1 MKSPIVIAAG
11 GTGGHFFPAEALATE
26 LAARGHDLV
35 LMTDKRAGKRTS
47 GIFQDKPQY
56 VLDGTG
62 VAGKGIA
69 AKLRGVT
76 SLLRGAWE
84 ARSLHK
90 QIAPVAVIGFGGYPS
105 VPPILGSRLLT
116 GGRKPIVI
124 LHEGNAVLGQANA
137 LLARFAS
144 AIATSF
150 PTVARLPLG
159 LRTALTGMPVRPAIE
174 ALLDEPYTPPEEAI
188 NLLIWGGSLGAR
200 VFSTTM
206 PAALAQLPAGFRA
219 RLRVTQQVHD
229 KDIAETR
236 AAYEAAGIEC
246 TLAPF
251 FSDVATLLRQ
261 AHLVI
266 GRAGGSSV
274 AELTIAGRP
283 SILVPLPIAAS
294 DEQGA
299 NATQLVDAGGAWMF
313 RQKDFTPETVAA
325 FLGTLLNDPERLTS
339 AAKAARGFA
348 HPHSARL
355 LADLVEARISDYR
368 SPVS

>member
-47 GIFQDKPQY
+47 GIFRDRLQY

-62 VAGKGIA
+62 VAGKGIG
-69 AKLRGVT
+69 AKLRGMI

-84 ARSLHK
+84 ARTLHNE
-90 QIAPVAVIGFGGYPS
+90 IAPVAVIGFGGYPS
-105 VPPILGSRLLT
+105 VPPILGSRFLPAAKRPL
-116 GGRKPIVI
+116 II

-137 LLARFAS
+137 MLARFAC
-144 AIATSF
+144 AIATSY

-159 LRTALTGMPVRPAIE
+159 LPTALTGMPVRPEIE
-174 ALLDEPYTPPEEAI
+174 ALLNEPYTPPGEAI
-188 NLLIWGGSLGAR
+188 QLLIWGGSLGAR
-200 VFSTTM
+200 FFSTAI
-206 PAALAQLPAGFRA
+206 PEALALLPPGFRA
-219 RLRVTQQVHD
+219 RLRITQQVHE
-229 KDIAETR
+229 KDIPEVR
-236 AAYEAAGIEC
+236 AAYEAAGIAC
-246 TLAPF
+246 TLSPF
-251 FSDVATLLRQ
+251 FADVASLLRE

-299 NATQLVDAGGAWMF
+299 NANQLVDAGGAWMF
-313 RQKDFTPETVAA
+313 RQKDITAESLSA
-325 FLGTLLNDPERLTS
+325 FIGTLLNDPDRLAK
-339 AAKAARGFA
+339 AAEAARGFA

>member
-35 LMTDKRAGKRTS
+35 LMTDKRAGLRTN
-47 GIFQDKPQY
+47 GIFRDKPQY

-62 VAGKGIA
+62 VAGKGIG
-69 AKLRGVT
+69 AKLRGVA

-84 ARSLHK
+84 ARAMHRK
-90 QIAPVAVIGFGGYPS
+90 IAPVAVIGFGGYPS
-105 VPPILGSRLLT
+105 VPPILGSRFLPASKRPL
-116 GGRKPIVI
+116 VI

-137 LLARFAS
+137 MLARFAS

-159 LRTALTGMPVRPAIE
+159 LRNALTGMPVRPEIE
-174 ALLDEPYTPPEEAI
+174 ALLGTGYTPPAESI

-200 VFSTTM
+200 FFSTTM
-206 PAALAQLPAGFRA
+206 PETLALLPAGFRA
-219 RLRVTQQVHD
+219 RLRVTQQVHE
-229 KDIAETR
+229 KDIPATR
-236 AAYEAAGIEC
+236 AAYEKAGIDC
-246 TLAPF
+246 TLSPF
-251 FSDVATLLRQ
+251 FGNVAALLES

-299 NATQLVDAGGAWMF
+299 NAAQLVDAGGAWMF
-313 RQKDFTPETVAA
+313 RQKDISAESLSA
-325 FLGTLLNDPERLTS
+325 FLGTLLNDPERLAR
-339 AAKAARGFA
+339 AAEAARNFA
-348 HPHSARL
+348 RPQSARL